1 MATGDLNRMILR
13 AGLSVVA
20 ALLLSSAG
28 FAQDASG
35 DGRTATVDLS
45 TVDPAPVDIAID
57 PVVTD
62 GGDPGIAVGEPDP
75 TGDGTGDGT
84 VAGDG
89 SGDGTVADD
98 GSGDGTV
105 AGDGTSDGTGDGTVV
120 GDGTG
125 DGTVV
130 GDGTGD
136 GTVVGDGTGDGTVI
150 SYSDGTSDC
159 GGCEMQ
165 NMAGPLLTP
174 ALAGT
179 PGKAGHRAA
188 VAAGVAP
195 AATASASGSGSGNY
209 VAHTPVTRAA
219 QACLTQHPGLPWLC
233 EWQNGAGN

>member
-20 ALLLSSAG
+20 ALLLSSVG
-28 FAQDASG
+28 IAQDASG
-35 DGRTATVDLS
+35 DGRTVTVDLS
-45 TVDPAPVDIAID
+45 TVDPVPVDIAID

-75 TGDGTGDGT
+75 TGDGT
-84 VAGDG
+84 VA
-89 SGDGTVADD
+89 
-98 GSGDGTV
+98 
-105 AGDGTSDGTGDGTVV
+105 

-125 DGTVV
+125 DGTEA

-188 VAAGVAP
+188 VAAGVAL
-195 AATASASGSGSGNY
+195 AATASASGSGSGSGNY